1 MLKELSYVIAVAE
14 KGNVSKAAESLFIS
28 QPSLSRYIKDLEN
41 RLGVQLFQRINNR
54 LVLTYAGE
62 KYVETSK
69 KITGLYSDLEKELS
83 GINES
88 LSGRLCIGCALLRMS
103 YNMPA
108 ILKAFISKYPNVE
121 LQLYENYTTKGLEDI
136 LLAGE
141 IDLAIINKRD
151 RSRIC
156 YIPFFEEELLLAVP
170 PTQTLA
176 LKGVERPGLLYPWID
191 LRLLHNQPYIGL
203 NGEQSIAANTQEIFS
218 RHHIVPS
225 TVLRVKSIESAF
237 RMAEAGLGCAIIP
250 ETMAKIPSV
259 PTQPRLFSF
268 GDPVT
273 KWELSIAYREG
284 MLFSNTAIEFINMVK
299 NIYKDSGLG

>member
-1 MLKELSYVIAVAE
+1 M
-14 KGNVSKAAESLFIS
+14 
-28 QPSLSRYIKDLEN
+28 
-41 RLGVQLFQRINNR
+41 
-54 LVLTYAGE
+54 
-62 KYVETSK
+62 ETSK

-151 RSRIC
+151 RPRVC

-191 LRLLHNQPYIGL
+191 IRLLHN
-203 NGEQSIAANTQEIFS
+203 
-218 RHHIVPS
+218 
-225 TVLRVKSIESAF
+225 
-237 RMAEAGLGCAIIP
+237 
-250 ETMAKIPSV
+250 
-259 PTQPRLFSF
+259 QPRLFSF
-268 GDPVT
+268 GDLVT

-284 MLFSNTAIEFINMVK
+284 MLFSNTAIEFIYMVK
-299 NIYKDSGLG
+299 NIYTDSGLG